1 MNWLLQRVVSYA
13 RARLLEASTW
23 RNLILLVGGSSA
35 AAHPELVAAIVPVC
49 IALAGAIGSF
59 LPDFLGGQNK
69 AKTDDPGPT
78 LPPIELQG
86 RADPASA
93 DAAAAD
99 RLHYTVPAGRLF
111 APEHDERG
119 GDAGWNG

>member
-23 RNLILLVGGSSA
+23 RNLILLVGGSWA
-35 AAHPELVAAIVPVC
+35 AAHPEFIAAAVPVC

-69 AKTDDPGPT
+69 AKTDDQGPT

-86 RADPASA
+86 RADPAA
-93 DAAAAD
+93 DAIAAD
-99 RLHYTVPAGRLF
+99 RMRYTVPAGHLF
-111 APEHDERG
+111 VPEHDERG